1 MQSRFLK
8 VCLWLAGIVAF
19 VTLALVLQDKVGLP
33 FDTTYRIVC
42 AGMCLYLMTKVS
54 SDYHGE
60 HWPWVALAIAAV
72 VNIGL
77 FLTPLLARPASRG
90 EIMIFALPDVIILL
104 AARTFTYGVTNDHE
118 RAVRQQL
125 ILGLVLAMA
134 MGAALYSLA
143 LLPSHRV

>member
-1 MQSRFLK
+1 LK
-8 VCLWLAGIVAF
+8 ACLWLIGIGAF
-19 VTLALVLQDKVGLP
+19 VALALVLEDKVGLP

-42 AGMCLYLMTKVS
+42 AGMCLFLMTKVS
-54 SDYHGE
+54 SDYRGE
-60 HWPWVALAIAAV
+60 QWPWVALAIAAV

-77 FLTPLLARPASRG
+77 FFTPLMARTASRG

-104 AARTFTYGVTNDHE
+104 AARTFTYRVTNDHQ

-134 MGAALYSLA
+134 MGAALYSLT